1 MTTRLL
7 QSIII
12 SEKTIVFEKKREKRR
27 NAENVGEVWRTRGG
41 KRSEGERKNI
51 ILHLQSG
58 RNLVASAFR
67 LWAQAEALLIN
78 KKNAEA
84 QRHRGI
90 KNKKFFAT

>member
-1 MTTRLL
+1 MRRGMTIRRLR
-7 QSIII
+7 SIII
-12 SEKTIVFEKKREKRR
+12 SDGNHCFEKIGEKRR

-78 KKNAEA
+78 NE
-84 QRHRGI
+84 
-90 KNKKFFAT
+90 